1 MKKYMIKQIKNLMN
15 FELDSLVEHSMED
28 GFRFVERLVKDYK
41 NEINTFNHFGEILF
55 GVFDEADVL
64 IAIGGLN
71 QDPFSRD
78 QSIGRLR
85 RVYVRK
91 EFRRE
96 GIGGLLVKKI
106 MVEAR
111 NYYKILVLHTDTE
124 QADNFYISIGFS
136 KSNLYSNASH
146 YIELK
151 R

>member
-1 MKKYMIKQIKNLMN
+1 MEKYVVKQFENLMN
-15 FELDSLVEHSMED
+15 LELDSLVEQSKEE
-28 GFRFVERLVKDYK
+28 GFWFVERLVKDYK
-41 NEINTFNHFGEILF
+41 NGSNTFNHFGEALF
-55 GVFDEADVL
+55 GVFDKVGVL

-71 QDPFSRD
+71 KDPFSKK

-91 EFRRE
+91 EFRIE

-106 MVEAR
+106 MGEAR
-111 NYYKILVLHTDTE
+111 KYYKILVLHTDTE
-124 QADNFYISIGFS
+124 QADDFYISIRFS

-146 YIELK
+146 FIELK